1 MLVNKATFEMKAKH
15 DDVSESYI
23 TASALT
29 TDGELLDAEHV
40 SKILELTCIEEGGV
54 RQAIDTSVL
63 QKACDL
69 QLKELEIEVQIRN
82 AKYYDQQEE
91 IVYRNKQD
99 RRAEHEAIMRE
110 LKVKEQEARKAAR
123 AETDPLVQLQLKREA
138 LKFERK
144 QEEADD
150 EYRAERKKQ
159 SEEADHYLELI
170 EQALK
175 GTKTNEELFTIS
187 WSVV

>member
-1 MLVNKATFEMKAKH
+1 
-15 DDVSESYI
+15 
-23 TASALT
+23 
-29 TDGELLDAEHV
+29 
-40 SKILELTCIEEGGV
+40 
-54 RQAIDTSVL
+54 
-63 QKACDL
+63 
-69 QLKELEIEVQIRN
+69 
-82 AKYYDQQEE
+82 
-91 IVYRNKQD
+91 
-99 RRAEHEAIMRE
+99 
-110 LKVKEQEARKAAR
+110 
-123 AETDPLVQLQLKREA
+123 VQLQLKREA